1 MIRKRNLGW
10 SLVAWAMSWPCLA
23 AEQRIFV
30 SPAGNDA
37 WSGDVQA
44 IDDKAQ
50 RGPLKTFEAARQRV
64 QHLKQHDPR
73 TPIHVEF
80 AAGTYP
86 LIEAIKLGPDD
97 SGATT
102 APITYEAAQGAQV
115 IFDGG
120 QQLPPFKPAADGL
133 WVTQIEEVA
142 AGNWI
147 FEQLW
152 VNGKRCPRARTP
164 NQFFY
169 FMNDVQEEASAG
181 SPSKIKPATQTIT
194 TSAKNLLSL
203 KGLTSTELKDV
214 QLLAYHKWDNTRRF
228 LDDADIAA
236 GLLITSGQAMKP
248 WNSWDEKTGFVLENY
263 RAALDEPGEWF
274 LARNGSLFYRPHESE
289 TIETTTAVAPRLDK
303 LVDIQGDPAHQKFV
317 EHVTFVGL
325 SFRHSQWLT
334 PPAGFEPIQAAA
346 SIEAAVQIDGAR
358 DVHFKHCEIAHTGQY
373 GVWFREACQR
383 CELSHSYLHDLGA
396 GGVRIGEVSIAK
408 REEERTSHVKID
420 NNIIRDGGHRF
431 PCAVGVWIG
440 HAGDNEVTHNEIADL
455 HYTGIS
461 AGWRW
466 GYGESLAVRNQIAFN
481 HIHHIGKGWLSDL
494 GAIYTLGPSPGTTLQ
509 NNHIHDV
516 HSFTYG
522 GWGLYNDEGS
532 TGIVS
537 ENNLVYR
544 TKSGGYH
551 QHYGRE
557 NIIRNNIFASATE
570 AQLQRSRVEEH
581 LSFTFTKNIVY
592 WTRGELYHGQWKDDH
607 VQLDH
612 NLYWN
617 PQQAAPNFA
626 GQTFSAWQASGKD
639 AASQYADPLFI
650 DPQQDDFRLRPD
662 SPAIAMGFQ
671 PFDAKEAG
679 VYGDDAWRRLA
690 ESMKYPPL
698 GVLPEIPPMIF
709 RQDFERSATGTTPRL
724 ATASLGDGGDAIA
737 VTDELA
743 ASGKRSLKV
752 TDAPGL
758 RAAFLPM
765 LTYIPHHRSGAT
777 ICLFKIY
784 IDDQTYFQHEWRDD
798 AQPFLAGPSF
808 VIQNGK
814 LRVGKQQFDIP
825 AKQWVTIG
833 VRAGLGDN
841 ADGKWDLSIGVTGRP
856 PEVIRGLACRDRQW
870 NRLDWLGFVS
880 QAQIATTFYLD
891 DVELRND
898 L

>member
-1 MIRKRNLGW
+1 MLRRLDFLLC
-10 SLVAWAMSWPCLA
+10 LVACGLNWPCLA
-23 AEQRIFV
+23 AEQRIYV
-30 SPAGNDA
+30 SPSGNDA
-37 WSGDVQA
+37 WLGDSPA
-44 IDDKAQ
+44 IDDQTQ
-50 RGPLKTFEAARQRV
+50 RGPLKTFEAARLRALQ
-64 QHLKQHDPR
+64 LKQQDVQS
-73 TPIHVEF
+73 PILVEF
-80 AAGTYP
+80 AAGSYP
-86 LIEAIKLGPDD
+86 LTETIKLGPND
-97 SGATT
+97 SGSTT
-102 APITYEAAQGAQV
+102 APITYQAAQGSRV

-120 QQLPPFKPAADGL
+120 QTLPPFKPTADEL
-133 WVTQIEEVA
+133 WVTQVADVA
-142 AGNWI
+142 AGKWF

-169 FMNDVQEEASAG
+169 FMSDVQEETS
-181 SPSKIKPATQTIT
+181 SEPNSNTKPATQTIT
-194 TSAKNLLSL
+194 TSAKNLASL
-203 KGLTSTELKDV
+203 AGLTPTELNEV

-228 LDDADIAA
+228 LDDADPSA
-236 GLLITSGQAMKP
+236 GILITSGQSMKP

-274 LARNGSLFYRPHESE
+274 LSRDGNLFYRPREGE
-289 TIETTTAVAPRLDK
+289 TIESTIAVAPRLDK
-303 LVDIQGDPAHQKFV
+303 LVEIQGDPAHQMFV
-317 EHVTFVGL
+317 EHLTFNGL
-325 SFRHSQWLT
+325 SFLHSQWLT

-346 SIEAAVQIDGAR
+346 SIEAAVQVDGSR
-358 DVHFKHCEIAHTGQY
+358 DVIFKNCEIAHTGQY
-373 GVWFREACQR
+373 GIWFRKGCQR
-383 CELSHSYLHDLGA
+383 CELTHSYLHDLGA

-408 REEERTSHVKID
+408 LEEERTGHVKID
-420 NNIIRDGGHRF
+420 NNIVRDGGHRF

-466 GYGESLAVRNQIAFN
+466 GYGESLAVRNRIAFN

-557 NIIRNNIFASATE
+557 NLIRNNIFALATE
-570 AQLQRSRVEEH
+570 AQLQRSRVEDH
-581 LSFTFTKNIVY
+581 LSFTFSTNIVY
-592 WTRGELYHGQWKDDH
+592 WTEGELYNGQWKDDR

-617 PQQAAPNFA
+617 PQQASPSFA
-626 GQTFSAWQASGKD
+626 GETFSAWQASGKD
-639 AASQYADPLFI
+639 AASQYADPLFV
-650 DPQQDDFRLRPD
+650 DPQQDDFRLRPN
-662 SPAIAMGFQ
+662 SPALTMGFQ

-679 VYGDDAWRRLA
+679 VYGESEWRQLA
-690 ESMKYPPL
+690 KSITYPPL
-698 GVLPEIPPMIF
+698 GTLPPIPPMIF
-709 RQDFERSATGTTPRL
+709 RQDFERSAVGSAPRL
-724 ATASLGDGGDAIA
+724 ATSSLGDGGDAIV

-743 ASGKRSLKV
+743 AGGKRCLKV

-765 LTYIPHHRSGAT
+765 LTYAPHHRSGVT
-777 ICLFKIY
+777 TGLFQIY
-784 IDDQTYFQHEWRDD
+784 VDEQTYFQHEWRDD
-798 AQPFLAGPSF
+798 AKPYLAGPSF

-814 LRVGKQQFDIP
+814 LRVGNQQFEIP
-825 AKQWVTIG
+825 TKQWIKLG
-833 VRAGLGDN
+833 VRAGLGDK
-841 ADGKWDLSIGVTGRP
+841 ADGKWDLSIGIANRP
-856 PEVIRGLACRDRQW
+856 PQIIRGLPCQDRQW
-870 NRLDWLGFVS
+870 KRLDWIGFVS

-891 DVELRND
+891 NIELRND
-898 L
+898 F